1 MVLYNVYWI
10 FSSFGIVKTTPSKTM
25 TGLNF
30 VGRNVTVLNDTTNDA
45 VDQNNST
52 LNLTTN
58 GHQFGK
64 HIIMIQ
70 IFLYFN
76 LYYLY

>member
-1 MVLYNVYWI
+1 
-10 FSSFGIVKTTPSKTM
+10 M

-30 VGRNVTVLNDTTNDA
+30 VGHNVTVLNDTTNDA

>member
-1 MVLYNVYWI
+1 MVLYNIYWI
-10 FSSFGIVKTTPSKTM
+10 FSLFGIVKTTPSKTM
-25 TGLNF
+25 TGLNII
-30 VGRNVTVLNDTTNDA
+30 GHNVSVLNDTINDA
-45 VDQNNST
+45 VDQNNNT

-70 IFLYFN
+70 IFYYFN

>member
-1 MVLYNVYWI
+1 
-10 FSSFGIVKTTPSKTM
+10 M

-30 VGRNVTVLNDTTNDA
+30 VGHNVTGLNDTTNDV
-45 VDQNNST
+45 VDQNKST

-64 HIIMIQ
+64 
-70 IFLYFN
+70 LKT
-76 LYYLY
+76 YYDSNVLF

>member
-1 MVLYNVYWI
+1 
-10 FSSFGIVKTTPSKTM
+10 M

-30 VGRNVTVLNDTTNDA
+30 VGHNVTQLNDTTNDA
-45 VDQNNST
+45 VDQNKST

-64 HIIMIQ
+64 LKNYYDSN
-70 IFLYFN
+70 FLICSILICT
-76 LYYLY
+76 LYINPYNMLYLKK

>member
-30 VGRNVTVLNDTTNDA
+30 VGHNVTVLNDTTNDA